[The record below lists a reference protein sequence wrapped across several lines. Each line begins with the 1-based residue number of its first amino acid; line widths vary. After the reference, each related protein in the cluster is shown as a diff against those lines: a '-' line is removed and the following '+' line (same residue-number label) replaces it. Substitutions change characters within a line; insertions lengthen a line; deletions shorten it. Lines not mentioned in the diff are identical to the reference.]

1 MKQGNRKPDHFF
13 SGDGGEFMIVARNG
27 KRHFLLTAILLI
39 SFCLVGWGET
49 WEDIQRDTA
58 DIVSIKAEFTQY
70 KHLKILTKPLVS
82 QGRFYFQ
89 KPDSIRWEY
98 SAPVKS
104 ILLMHKGAVKRF
116 TLGSRGL
123 VEDASGALSSMQVVV
138 QEIGLWSQGRFTES
152 DHFQAEL
159 QGGKDRKIILTP
171 REKAFA
177 AMISRI
183 EIVPSAQQKGAI
195 KSVKII
201 ESEGNYTLLKFTD
214 VRMNEKIGEAVF
226 RNVE

>member
-1 MKQGNRKPDHFF
+1 
-13 SGDGGEFMIVARNG
+13 MIAERNG
-27 KRHFLLTAILLI
+27 KRNLLLGAILLI

-49 WEDIQRDTA
+49 WEDIHRETA
-58 DIVSIKAEFTQY
+58 DIVSIRSDFVQY

-104 ILLMHKGAVKRF
+104 ILLMHKGTVKRF

-159 QGGKDRKIILTP
+159 RGGKERKIILTP
-171 REKAFA
+171 SEKAFA

-183 EIVPSAQQKGAI
+183 EIIPSAQQKGAI

-201 ESEGNYTLLKFTD
+201 ESEGNYTLLKFTN